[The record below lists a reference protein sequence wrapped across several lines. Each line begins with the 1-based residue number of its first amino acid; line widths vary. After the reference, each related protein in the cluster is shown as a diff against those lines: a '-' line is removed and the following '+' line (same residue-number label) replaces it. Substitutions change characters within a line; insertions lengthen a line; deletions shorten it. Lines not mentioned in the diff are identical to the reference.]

1 MSCRSNKIEWHASW
15 SQTGNPNSWI
25 KTNISPF
32 VSFSYIPQTK
42 SQFLKTYQVIHQV
55 QHLIPREHHSQY
67 PWCRRELVPQ
77 WSMRYNLNTES
88 IMVVLPSKKQ
98 TKKLWFEC
106 THIPSGCIYSRGTQI
121 FLLMMRITCM
131 HLHHR
136 KWVAGN
142 AHIIQSHHQLQACNK
157 SSHHLSKNWVP
168 LLLTNIPTHRKKNRE
183 VIFTFHV
190 LPYIPTWNTA

>member
-1 MSCRSNKIEWHASW
+1 M
-15 SQTGNPNSWI
+15 
-25 KTNISPF
+25 
-32 VSFSYIPQTK
+32 
-42 SQFLKTYQVIHQV
+42 

-121 FLLMMRITCM
+121 VLLMMRITCM

-142 AHIIQSHHQLQACNK
+142 AHIIQSHHQLQARNK
-157 SSHHLSKNWVP
+157 SSHHLSKK
-168 LLLTNIPTHRKKNRE
+168 LSTPTIDQHTYTPQKKQRSH
-183 VIFTFHV
+183 F
-190 LPYIPTWNTA
+190 YISCSTIHSYMEYSIIIYNS